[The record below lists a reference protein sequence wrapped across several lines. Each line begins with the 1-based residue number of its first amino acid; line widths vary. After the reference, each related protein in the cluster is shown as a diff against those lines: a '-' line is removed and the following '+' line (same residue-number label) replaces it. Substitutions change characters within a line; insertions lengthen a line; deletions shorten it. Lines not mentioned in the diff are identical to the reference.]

1 MTGEPATQDQ
11 PGGSR
16 PGSAVEP
23 RDCYVDASGTRL
35 HYLDYG
41 GTAEPLLLIPG
52 ITMPAKT
59 WDFVSRRL
67 AERCRVLAVDL
78 RGRGLSDR
86 GRPGDH
92 TLPTYAG
99 DVASIIAA
107 EGLGRPAIVGHS
119 LGARVATAL
128 GVLHPQARG
137 PVVVIDPPLSGPGR
151 DPYPT
156 PLSEFLQALEAAR
169 AGTAAEAIAARYP
182 SWSREQVESRAAWLS
197 TCDET
202 AVSESYANFSSEDF
216 WSYWAV
222 LAPPATLIYGADSPD
237 FLDRSRISEL
247 ARANPNA
254 RIQAVPDAGHMIPW
268 DNMPD
273 FLSAVFDCLDR
284 SGAPAGGA
292 ASSHS

>member
-1 MTGEPATQDQ
+1 MAGDPARQDQ
-11 PGGSR
+11 RGAAPQG
-16 PGSAVEP
+16 AAAEP
-23 RDCYVDASGTRL
+23 LDCYLDVAGTRL

-41 GTAEPLLLIPG
+41 GTGEPLLLIPG

-59 WDFVSRRL
+59 WEFVSLRL

-99 DVASIIAA
+99 DVAAIIAA
-107 EGLGRPAIVGHS
+107 EGLDRPAILGHS

-137 PVVVIDPPLSGPGR
+137 PVVVADPPLSGPGR
-151 DPYPT
+151 GPYPT
-156 PLSEFLQALEAAR
+156 PLSEFLQALRAAR
-169 AGTAAEAIAARYP
+169 AGTAVAEIAARYP
-182 SWSREQVESRAAWLS
+182 SWSSEQVEARAVWLS

-202 AVSESYANFSSEDF
+202 AVSESYANFSREDF
-216 WSYWAV
+216 WSYWAA
-222 LAPPATLIYGADSPD
+222 LAPPATLIYGAESPD
-237 FLDRSRISEL
+237 FGDLGQIDEL
-247 ARANPNA
+247 ARANPV
-254 RIQAVPDAGHMIPW
+254 VPIRAIPGAGHMIPF

-284 SGAPAGGA
+284 SGTAAGGA
-292 ASSHS
+292 ASSHD